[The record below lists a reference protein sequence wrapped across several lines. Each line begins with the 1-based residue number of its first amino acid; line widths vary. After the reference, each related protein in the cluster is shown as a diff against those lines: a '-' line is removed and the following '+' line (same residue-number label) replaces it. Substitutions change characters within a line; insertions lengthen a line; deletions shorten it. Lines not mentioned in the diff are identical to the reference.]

1 MSWDDEGPAARFW
14 KRLVRERAI
23 EFMRCPDYLKGLRY
37 NNKRAVADQKTF
49 GHIWE
54 EYGTNVYKLI
64 AGAHGESWDK
74 WDEED
79 EQKEMQRVDEED
91 EQKEM
96 QRVATAPNKTPPL
109 NQRQNNDNLVAAC
122 ETSTR
127 GGEHL
132 LQGEPEESEQE
143 LEKGRKEEEGKGAC
157 RRGGFY
163 RAAGGT

>member
-1 MSWDDEGPAARFW
+1 MWEYETPQQRFW
-14 KRLVRERAI
+14 KRLVRQRA
-23 EFMRCPDYLKGLRY
+23 ESFMLDEKYLLSLRHR
-37 NNKRAVADQKTF
+37 NDLVKADQKRF
-49 GHIWE
+49 GHIWAE
-54 EYGTNVYKLI
+54 HNTNIYKLI
-64 AGAHGESWDK
+64 AKAHGENWDA
-74 WDEED
+74 ED
-79 EQKEMQRVDEED
+79 EQKTAYALH
-91 EQKEM
+91 EQKK
-96 QRVATAPNKTPPL
+96 TAPIP
-109 NQRQNNDNLVAAC
+109 QRENDNLVAAC